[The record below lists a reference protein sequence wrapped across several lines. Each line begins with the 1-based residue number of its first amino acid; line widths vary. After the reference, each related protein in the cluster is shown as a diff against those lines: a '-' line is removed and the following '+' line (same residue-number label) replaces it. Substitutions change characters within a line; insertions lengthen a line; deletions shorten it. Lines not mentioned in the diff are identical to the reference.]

1 MLTKTRHLRF
11 LFLQPWLITLFYA
24 IFRKKTLCKMTG
36 YDLQMHLRYRK
47 SISNKETN
55 KILFMHVPVNFAR
68 SYTEDERN
76 FPRRNNLILQKMT
89 SSVDKAVNFKAF
101 SRPNKEIKYF
111 SKDFNRIQGLF
122 KTTAKIQDLFQDC
135 MNHATIL

>member
-1 MLTKTRHLRF
+1 
-11 LFLQPWLITLFYA
+11 
-24 IFRKKTLCKMTG
+24 MTG

-55 KILFMHVPVNFAR
+55 KILFMHKNIFTVPVNFAR

-76 FPRRNNLILQKMT
+76 FPRRNNLILQKMA

-101 SRPNKEIKYF
+101 SRTNKEIKYI
-111 SKDFNRIQGLF
+111 SKDFNPIQGLF